1 MKAILSNLGFVMQ
14 ISGISI
20 TIPIVISF
28 LYNETSATIA
38 LLVTA
43 IVFFA
48 FGFILNALCER
59 KELTFKQSSSLI
71 VLAFIFLSVI
81 GAIPYLYV
89 GISHGDI
96 FQKITDS
103 IFESASGFTTTGFSV
118 ISNLSVLPQSILFY
132 RALTQFIGGIG
143 IVLILL
149 AFFYPDEKLQEF
161 SRSMSLNENH
171 KIKRTFILI
180 LFIYLI
186 YSVVMVGAGF
196 LFGYKDIVN
205 LISFVFS
212 ALSTG
217 GFAPVNGITALA
229 THAPLN
235 YILIISMVLG
245 ASNFIVLAGLFKLK
259 IKEFLRSE
267 VTIFIILSAISIAVI
282 RGVFQLSLFDSI
294 FHSISAMSTTGF
306 GYLPI
311 QNFTNNL
318 KLFLIVLMFIG
329 GASLSTAGGIKI
341 YRFILIFKAA
351 KKVIV
356 DSIRKEDNKIHL
368 FGRDYTNM
376 EVIQSLSVV
385 ILMAG
390 IVFAASVVLN
400 TYNFDPID
408 SVFEATSAI
417 ATTGLSVGIVGPSLA
432 IELKWLFIFLMLLG
446 RVEVLAFLIMLSRTR
461 EQSNNHQ
468 AEADL

>member
-20 TIPIVISF
+20 IIPIVISF
-28 LYNETSATIA
+28 LYHETTATIA
-38 LLVTA
+38 LFITA

-48 FGFILNALCER
+48 FGFILNVLCER

-89 GISHGDI
+89 GISQGVI
-96 FQKITDS
+96 FQRITDS
-103 IFESASGFTTTGFSV
+103 IFESASGFTTTGFS
-118 ISNLSVLPQSILFY
+118 IIPDLSVLPQSLLFY

-149 AFFYPDEKLQEF
+149 AFFYPDKKLQEF
-161 SRSMSLNENH
+161 SRSMNMNENH
-171 KIKRTFILI
+171 KIKRTFAMILV
-180 LFIYLI
+180 IYLI
-186 YSVVMVGAGF
+186 YSIVMVGAGF
-196 LFGYKDIVN
+196 LFGYKDIVK
-205 LISFVFS
+205 LILFVFS

-217 GFAPVNGITALA
+217 GFAPLNDITTLA
-229 THAPLN
+229 AHAPLS
-235 YILIISMVLG
+235 YILIISMILG

-259 IKEFLRSE
+259 IKEFLKSE
-267 VTIFIILSAISIAVI
+267 VTIFIIMSIVSIAII
-282 RGVFQLSLFDSI
+282 RWVFQLSLFDSI

-306 GYLPI
+306 SYLPI
-311 QNFTNNL
+311 QNFTDNL
-318 KLFLIVLMFIG
+318 KLFFIVLMFIG

-341 YRFILIFKAA
+341 FRFILVLKAA

-368 FGRDYTNM
+368 FGKEYTNM
-376 EVIQSLSVV
+376 EVIQSLAIV

-390 IVFAASVVLN
+390 IILTASVILN
-400 TYNFDPID
+400 AHNFNPID
-408 SVFEATSAI
+408 SAFEATSAI
-417 ATTGLSVGIVGPSLA
+417 STTGLSVGIVGPSLA
-432 IELKWLFIFLMLLG
+432 VELKWLFIFLMLLG
-446 RVEVLAFLIMLSRTR
+446 RVEVLAFLIMFSRTR